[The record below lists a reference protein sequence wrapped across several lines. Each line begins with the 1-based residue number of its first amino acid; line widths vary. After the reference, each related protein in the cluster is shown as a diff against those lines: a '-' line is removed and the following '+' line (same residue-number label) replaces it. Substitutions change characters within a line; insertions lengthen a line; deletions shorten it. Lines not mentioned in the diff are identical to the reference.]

1 MGKVKGGGEENTK
14 GQKAKLQKKEAMT
27 KKQAKVEGQKKAKE
41 DEHWQVG
48 ANSREEK
55 RAADAAA
62 KDAAKLAK
70 KEAKSAALKAEEEE
84 LSKMR
89 APKGKARKAAKAK
102 KSKNDLNLLDAF
114 MAEEEKAKSKKT
126 EKEKKDDVFV
136 VHNPNRE
143 KAVQQEKGIYNATG
157 IDDAINA
164 LELSGASE
172 QHPEKVNLKAA
183 FKEYEERE
191 MPKIKEEYPRLKR
204 SQLKDRLW
212 KQWQKS
218 PDNPINRV
226 ESN

>member
-89 APKGKARKAAKAK
+89 APKVMI
-102 KSKNDLNLLDAF
+102 NL
-114 MAEEEKAKSKKT
+114 
-126 EKEKKDDVFV
+126 
-136 VHNPNRE
+136 
-143 KAVQQEKGIYNATG
+143 QATSHRTVS
-157 IDDAINA
+157 IFI
-164 LELSGASE
+164 
-172 QHPEKVNLKAA
+172 LKYDHLRI
-183 FKEYEERE
+183 FIFFISHSYRRDTN
-191 MPKIKEEYPRLKR
+191 IVT
-204 SQLKDRLW
+204 S
-212 KQWQKS
+212 
-218 PDNPINRV
+218 
-226 ESN
+226 

>member
-89 APKGKARKAAKAK
+89 APKH
-102 KSKNDLNLLDAF
+102 
-114 MAEEEKAKSKKT
+114 
-126 EKEKKDDVFV
+126 KDDKIKWHLLETVI
-136 VHNPNRE
+136 
-143 KAVQQEKGIYNATG
+143 GIYFG
-157 IDDAINA
+157 ILNHTTRYYTI
-164 LELSGASE
+164 L
-172 QHPEKVNLKAA
+172 
-183 FKEYEERE
+183 
-191 MPKIKEEYPRLKR
+191 RLID
-204 SQLKDRLW
+204 L
-212 KQWQKS
+212 
-218 PDNPINRV
+218 
-226 ESN
+226 